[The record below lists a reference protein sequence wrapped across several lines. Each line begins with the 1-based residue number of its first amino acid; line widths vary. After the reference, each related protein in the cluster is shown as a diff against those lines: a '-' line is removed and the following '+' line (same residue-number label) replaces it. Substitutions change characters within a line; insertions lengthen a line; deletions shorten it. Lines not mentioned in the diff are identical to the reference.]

1 MNRYN
6 ESMGNI
12 YAKMSCEGLKPYS
25 STISFSIQLSCNRGK
40 KKHLQQVLK
49 LAIGA
54 LSMLERINSIF
65 SLQSLYVSDCL
76 G

>member
-1 MNRYN
+1 
-6 ESMGNI
+6 
-12 YAKMSCEGLKPYS
+12 MSCDGLKLYPPLNLS
-25 STISFSIQLSCNRGK
+25 LIQLSWNRAK

-65 SLQSLYVSDCL
+65 SLQSLYISDCL
-76 G
+76 GWSSKDALLLS